1 MNPFRKR
8 ELLLTL
14 KYCTIE
20 SCFSVPML
28 NLTLGMF
35 PFVIGFAV
43 KVLGWTD
50 KRVGL
55 LAALPY
61 ICLFVQPPLMILLQR
76 FFTLRQIMMLTFF
89 MNALPWTV
97 ISAFPWIPEP
107 HRDWVFFTISFVS
120 TLGNAICS
128 IAWSA
133 SMSELVPLKMRGKF
147 FGTRNLMF
155 GFWTLVVV
163 LGAGWIVDRY
173 GSSFE
178 VFGMIFSAAAASR
191 MVGLYF
197 LSRMKF
203 PAAVTE
209 LRPQTVSLG
218 TFTAVFRDWNFVRLM
233 LFTGLFGMCLYLGWP
248 FYSVYVLKELHLS
261 VGDLTIL
268 TTVFTLGGLVSLR
281 TWGGLSD
288 RFGNKPI
295 MITSALLWLIF
306 AAVSWLLSGPKHHN
320 HLYVTYFVTGFM
332 MAGFQQLGQF
342 NLMIKMVPPQNT
354 SHYISVYLSF
364 TNMLIALGP
373 LVGGLILNALPPD
386 AGSLFG
392 QPLTRFHVLIVGS
405 LALCLLTLHLLQTVR
420 EPAERSVRE
429 LVLVMRKMR
438 EFNPMLGAATLA
450 QYMFTPRGLIRL
462 ANVSIRT
469 LRRQTNV
476 VSDVGEELVEEG
488 WRAIKQ
494 PLKVLTGQDEDEQAG
509 RRPASRP
516 PEPPDRP
523 SPGKG

>member
-1 MNPFRKR
+1 MNPLRKR
-8 ELLLTL
+8 ELLLSL

-43 KVLGWTD
+43 KALGWTD
-50 KRVGL
+50 TRVGL
-55 LAALPY
+55 LAAMPY
-61 ICLFVQPPLMILLQR
+61 ICLFVQPPLMLLLQR
-76 FFTLRQIMMLTFF
+76 YFPLRQIMMLTFF
-89 MNALPWTV
+89 MNALPWTL
-97 ISAFPWIPEP
+97 ISAFPWLGI
-107 HRDWVFFTISFVS
+107 HRHWVFLVISFVS
-120 TLGNAICS
+120 TLGNAICGV
-128 IAWSA
+128 AWSA
-133 SMSELVPLKMRGKF
+133 SMSELVPLSMRGKF

-155 GFWTLVVV
+155 GFWTLIVV
-163 LGAGWIVDRY
+163 LGAGWVVDRY

-178 VFGMIFSAAAASR
+178 VFGIIFSVAAASR
-191 MVGLYF
+191 MIGLYF
-197 LSRMKF
+197 LARMQF
-203 PAAVTE
+203 PASVTE
-209 LRPQTVSLG
+209 LRPQAASMHA
-218 TFTAVFRDWNFVRLM
+218 FTEVFKDWNFVRLM
-233 LFTGLFGMCLYLGWP
+233 LFTGMFGMCLYLGWP

-268 TTVFTLGGLVSLR
+268 TTLFTFGGLVSLR
-281 TWGGLSD
+281 TWGTLSD

-295 MITSALLWLIF
+295 MLTTALIWLLF
-306 AAVSWLLSGPKHHN
+306 AAVSWLLSSPKHFS

-342 NLMIKMVPPQNT
+342 NLMIKMVPPKNT
-354 SHYISVYLSF
+354 AHYISVYMSF

-373 LVGGLILNALPPD
+373 LLGGLILNSLPPQ
-386 AGSLFG
+386 AGNLFG

-420 EPAERSVRE
+420 EPAERSVKE
-429 LVLVMRKMR
+429 LVLVMRRMR

-450 QYMFTPRGLIRL
+450 EYMFTPRGLVRL
-462 ANVSIRT
+462 ANVSLRT

-494 PLKVLTGQDEDEQAG
+494 PLKALSGDSSAEPGGAANQGERDG
-509 RRPASRP
+509 RRR
-516 PEPPDRP
+516 D
-523 SPGKG
+523 

>member
-1 MNPFRKR
+1 MNPFRNR

-43 KVLGWTD
+43 KTLEWTD
-50 KRVGL
+50 RRVGL
-55 LAALPY
+55 LAAMPY

-120 TLGNAICS
+120 TLGNAICGV
-128 IAWSA
+128 AWSA

-178 VFGMIFSAAAASR
+178 VFGMIFAAAAASR

-203 PAAVTE
+203 PPSVTE
-209 LRPQTVSLG
+209 LRPQRASIG

-233 LFTGLFGMCLYLGWP
+233 LFTGLFGMCLALGWP

-295 MITSALLWLIF
+295 MITSAITWLLF
-306 AAVSWLLSGPKHHN
+306 AAVSWLFSSPKHHA

-342 NLMIKMVPPQNT
+342 NLMIKMVPAQNT
-354 SHYISVYLSF
+354 SHYISVYLSV
-364 TNMLIALGP
+364 TSMVIAIGP
-373 LVGGLILNALPPD
+373 LLGGFILNALPPD

-450 QYMFTPRGLIRL
+450 EFMFTPRGLIRL
-462 ANVSIRT
+462 ANVSLRT

-488 WRAIKQ
+488 WRAIKH
-494 PLKVLTGQDEDEQAG
+494 PLKALTGEEEEASSDQRPERHDPKPPRGPSRG
-509 RRPASRP
+509 R
-516 PEPPDRP
+516 E
-523 SPGKG
+523 